1 MKSFMFILFI
11 LLFSALTLTA
21 KDEEEKNLKT
31 FDFESADIT
40 GNKTKPAGSSLDV
53 LKNTDMKTKIK
64 PREDFLPELSGS
76 IDELWLFV

>member
-1 MKSFMFILFI
+1 MKFIMI
-11 LLFSALTLTA
+11 LLAVLAFSVNTFAGD
-21 KDEEEKNLKT
+21 KKEENVKT

-53 LKNTDMKTKIK
+53 LKNTNMKTKIK

-76 IDELWLFV
+76 IDEL